1 MRKKKYGEALK
12 ANVPYFFIPDRFT
25 IISTACSSKFSNHES
40 APRSEAEL
48 CGDTQV
54 SPRPNWGVTRNI
66 IRCIG
71 QNLIQLYPRYLH

>member
-25 IISTACSSKFSNHES
+25 SSSKFSNHES

-48 CGDTQV
+48 RGDTGV
-54 SPRPNWGVTRNI
+54 SPRPNWGVARNI
-66 IRCIG
+66 TMVFAASEL
-71 QNLIQLYPRYLH
+71 QNLIQLYLQ